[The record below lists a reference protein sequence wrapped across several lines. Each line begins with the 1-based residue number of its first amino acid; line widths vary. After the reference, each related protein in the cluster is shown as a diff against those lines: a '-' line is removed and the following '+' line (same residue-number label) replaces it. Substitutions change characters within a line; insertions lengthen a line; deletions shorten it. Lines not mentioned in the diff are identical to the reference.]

1 MGPSDVAPPG
11 AGSHRCWGVFV
22 RRNHLLRLC
31 VSGLA
36 VSLAVLFG
44 IAVPAEAAGRTGI
57 TLSVSAGPAGSS
69 VTVTGDGF
77 SRHSAGTL
85 TAGSVSVSFTTKPNG
100 SFTAAVTI
108 PPTIA
113 PTVLVTAT
121 AGRASASAAYAVTYS
136 PASTAAGR
144 DSAAYADAAQPGTA
158 PATMAARTK
167 TATATSTPP
176 ISSDALRF
184 GVSTPGGP
192 LATSELDAVA
202 TLVNESPS
210 IVMSYKDFSQAAPI
224 ADLNAVD
231 ARGATSLI
239 TWEPWLWSG
248 NGANQPAYA
257 LDRITAGD
265 FDTYIQQWG
274 TALASWGKPVM
285 LRFAHEMNGNWYPWA
300 ESANGNQPGDYAAAW
315 RHVHDVVA
323 ATGATNV
330 QWVWSPNVPY
340 WGSTPLTGLY
350 PGAGYVDVV
359 SLDGYNWGSAASWSS
374 WTSPSALFGEGLSAL
389 RSLAPGKPIMISETA
404 SAEAGGS
411 KADWNTALVSYLA
424 AQPDVTAFVWFHHN
438 KEVDWRINSSTSSSN
453 ALATALA
460 ARNS

>member
-1 MGPSDVAPPG
+1 MGKNRSFQ
-11 AGSHRCWGVFV
+11 FV
-22 RRNHLLRLC
+22 LT
-31 VSGLA
+31 GL
-36 VSLAVLFG
+36 VLSLAVLFG
-44 IAVPAEAAGRTGI
+44 IVTPAEAASRAGI
-57 TLSVSAGPAGSS
+57 TLSASAGPAGSS
-69 VTVTGDGF
+69 ITVTGAGF
-77 SRHSAGTL
+77 ARHAAGTL
-85 TAGSVSVSFTTKPNG
+85 TAGSASVPFTAKANG

-108 PPTIA
+108 PLSTEATIVVSAKAGKASVSA
-113 PTVLVTAT
+113 PYT
-121 AGRASASAAYAVTYS
+121 VTYS
-136 PASTAAGR
+136 PASIRAGR
-144 DSAAYADAAQPGTA
+144 DSAAPVTL
-158 PATMAARTK
+158 AARTQ
-167 TATATSTPP
+167 TATTTVTPP
-176 ISSDALRF
+176 MSSDTLRF

-202 TLVNESPS
+202 TLVNKNPS
-210 IVMSYKDFSQAAPI
+210 IVMSYKDFSQATPI

-300 ESANGNQPGDYAAAW
+300 ESANGNQAGDYVAAW

-330 QWVWSPNVPY
+330 QWVWSPNVQY
-340 WGSTPLTGLY
+340 WGSTALSGLY

-359 SLDGYNWGSAASWSS
+359 SLDGYNWGTAASWSS
-374 WTSPSALFGEGLSAL
+374 WTSPSALFGDGLAAL
-389 RSLAPGKPIMISETA
+389 RGLAPGKPIMISETA

-424 AQPDVTAFVWFHHN
+424 AQSDVTALVWFHHN
-438 KEVDWRINSSTSSSN
+438 KEVDWRINSSTASTN
-453 ALATALA
+453 ALAAALA
-460 ARNS
+460 ARN

>member
-1 MGPSDVAPPG
+1 MARRGGLTLALGHG
-11 AGSHRCWGVFV
+11 AVSLILGSVV
-22 RRNHLLRLC
+22 RRNRFIRLV
-31 VSGLA
+31 VSGL
-36 VSLAVLFG
+36 VLSLAVLFG
-44 IAVPAEAAGRTGI
+44 IAVPAGAAGRAGI
-57 TLSVSAGPAGSS
+57 ALSASAGPAGAS
-69 VTVTGDGF
+69 VTVTGAGF
-77 SRHSAGTL
+77 TRQSSGTL
-85 TAGSVSVSFTTKPNG
+85 TAGSTSVPFTTKDNG

-108 PPTIA
+108 PATTA
-113 PTVLVTAT
+113 ATVVVTAKT
-121 AGRASASAAYAVTYS
+121 GTASASAPYAVTYS
-136 PASTAAGR
+136 PASTTAGGEGVGQAGAA
-144 DSAAYADAAQPGTA
+144 SVSMTAQSQV
-158 PATMAARTK
+158 
-167 TATATSTPP
+167 STTTLNPP
-176 ISSDALRF
+176 ISSDPLRF

-202 TLVNESPS
+202 TLVNENPS
-210 IVMSYKDFSQAAPI
+210 IVMSYKDFAQAAPI

-257 LDRITAGD
+257 LDRIAAGD

-285 LRFAHEMNGNWYPWA
+285 VRFAHEMNGNWYPWA
-300 ESANGNQPGDYAAAW
+300 ESANGNQAGDYVAAW

-323 ATGATNV
+323 GTGASNV

-340 WGSTPLTGLY
+340 WGSTPLSGLY
-350 PGAGYVDVV
+350 PGAGYANIVA
-359 SLDGYNWGSAASWSS
+359 LDGYNWGTAASWSS
-374 WTSPSALFGEGLSAL
+374 WTSPSALFGPGLTAL

-424 AQPDVTAFVWFHHN
+424 AQSDVTAFVWFHHN
-438 KEVDWRINSSTSSSN
+438 KEVDWRINSSTASTN
-453 ALATALA
+453 ALAAALA
-460 ARNS
+460 ARN

>member
-1 MGPSDVAPPG
+1 VHKNS
-11 AGSHRCWGVFV
+11 FV
-22 RRNHLLRLC
+22 RLV
-31 VSGLA
+31 VSGL
-36 VSLAVLFG
+36 VLSMAVLFG
-44 IAVPAEAAGRTGI
+44 IAAPSEAAGRAGI
-57 TLSVSAGPAGSS
+57 TLSASAGPAGAS
-69 VTVTGDGF
+69 VTVTGSGF
-77 SRHSAGTL
+77 ARQSSGTL
-85 TAGSVSVSFTTKPNG
+85 TAGSTSLPFTTKGNG
-100 SFTAAVTI
+100 SFKAALTI
-108 PPTIA
+108 PPTTA
-113 PTVLVTAT
+113 ATVVLTAT
-121 AGRASASAAYAVTYS
+121 TGNASASAPYTVTYS
-136 PASTAAGR
+136 SVSATTGRVRVSEAA
-144 DSAAYADAAQPGTA
+144 AAAAA
-158 PATMAARTK
+158 PVTMAARTK
-167 TATATSTPP
+167 TTTTALNPP
-176 ISSDALRF
+176 ISSDSLRF

-202 TLVNESPS
+202 TLVNENPS
-210 IVMSYKDFSQAAPI
+210 IVMSYKDFAQAAPI

-231 ARGATSLI
+231 SRGATSLI

-300 ESANGNQPGDYAAAW
+300 ESANGNGAGDYVAAW

-340 WGSTPLTGLY
+340 WGSTPLSGLY
-350 PGAGYVDVV
+350 PGAGYVNTVA
-359 SLDGYNWGSAASWSS
+359 LDGYNWGTAVSWSS
-374 WTSPSALFGEGLSAL
+374 WTSPSALFGDGLTAL

-424 AQPDVTAFVWFHHN
+424 AQSDVTAFVWFHHN
-438 KEVDWRINSSTSSSN
+438 KEVDWRINSSTASTN
-453 ALATALA
+453 ALAAALA

>member
-1 MGPSDVAPPG
+1 
-11 AGSHRCWGVFV
+11 VFV
-22 RRNHLLRLC
+22 RKNRFVRLV
-31 VSGLA
+31 VSGLVLA
-36 VSLAVLFG
+36 LAVLFG
-44 IAVPAEAAGRTGI
+44 FAVPSEAARRAGI
-57 TLSVSAGPAGSS
+57 TLSATAGPAGASI
-69 VTVTGDGF
+69 TVTGAGF
-77 SRHSAGTL
+77 ARQSYGTL
-85 TAGSVSVSFTTKPNG
+85 TAGSASVPFTTNGSG

-108 PPTIA
+108 PPTTA
-113 PTVLVTAT
+113 ATVLVTAKT
-121 AGRASASAAYAVTYS
+121 GKASASAPYSVTYS
-136 PASTAAGR
+136 PVSTAIGR
-144 DSAAYADAAQPGTA
+144 DSLSEAAAAATTPL
-158 PATMAARTK
+158 TMAAKTK
-167 TATATSTPP
+167 ATTTTALNPP
-176 ISSDALRF
+176 ISSDSLRF

-192 LATSELDAVA
+192 LAASELDAVA
-202 TLVNESPS
+202 TLVNENPS

-231 ARGATSLI
+231 TRGATSLI

-300 ESANGNQPGDYAAAW
+300 ESANGNGAGDYVAAW

-323 ATGATNV
+323 ATGASNV

-340 WGSTPLTGLY
+340 WGSTPLSGLY
-350 PGAGYVDVV
+350 PGAAYANIVA
-359 SLDGYNWGSAASWSS
+359 LDGYNWGTAASWSS
-374 WTSPSALFGEGLSAL
+374 WTLPSALFGDGLAAL

-424 AQPDVTAFVWFHHN
+424 AQSDITAFVWFHHN
-438 KEVDWRINSSTSSSN
+438 KEVDWRINSSTASTN
-453 ALATALA
+453 ALAAALA

>member
-1 MGPSDVAPPG
+1 MRKNRLFRLVIS
-11 AGSHRCWGVFV
+11 GVVMSLAVVF
-22 RRNHLLRLC
+22 
-31 VSGLA
+31 GLA
-36 VSLAVLFG
+36 VPS
-44 IAVPAEAAGRTGI
+44 EAAGRAGI
-57 TLSVSAGPAGSS
+57 ALSAAAGPAGAS
-69 VTVTGDGF
+69 VTVTGSGF
-77 SRHSAGTL
+77 ARQTAGTL
-85 TAGSVSVSFTTKPNG
+85 TAGSSSIPFSTEANG
-100 SFTAAVTI
+100 SFTAELTI
-108 PPTIA
+108 PATTA
-113 PTVLVTAT
+113 ATVVVTAK
-121 AGRASASAAYAVTYS
+121 AGKASASAPYTVTYS
-136 PASTAAGR
+136 PASTSAGR
-144 DSAAYADAAQPGTA
+144 DSAVQASAAPI
-158 PATMAARTK
+158 TMAAKTK
-167 TATATSTPP
+167 TSSTTASPP
-176 ISSDALRF
+176 ISSDPLRF

-202 TLVNESPS
+202 ALVNENPS

-300 ESANGNQPGDYAAAW
+300 ESANGNQAGDYVAAW

-330 QWVWSPNVPY
+330 QWVWAPNVPY
-340 WGSTPLTGLY
+340 WGSTPLSGLY
-350 PGAGYVDVV
+350 PGAAYVDTVG
-359 SLDGYNWGSAASWSS
+359 LDGYNWGTAASWSA
-374 WTSPSALFGEGLSAL
+374 WTSPSALFGDGLTAL

-411 KADWNTALVSYLA
+411 KANWNTALVSYLA
-424 AQPDVTAFVWFHHN
+424 AQPDITAFVWFHHN
-438 KEVDWRINSSTSSSN
+438 KEVDWRINSSTSSAS
-453 ALATALA
+453 ALAAALA
-460 ARNS
+460 AR

>member
-1 MGPSDVAPPG
+1 MVTGTGFARQ
-11 AGSHRCWGVFV
+11 A
-22 RRNHLLRLC
+22 
-31 VSGLA
+31 SGTLA
-36 VSLAVLFG
+36 
-44 IAVPAEAAGRTGI
+44 
-57 TLSVSAGPAGSS
+57 AGSS
-69 VTVTGDGF
+69 TIP
-77 SRHSAGTL
+77 
-85 TAGSVSVSFTTKPNG
+85 FTTAANG
-100 SFTAAVTI
+100 SFTADVTI
-108 PPTIA
+108 PATTA
-113 PTVLVTAT
+113 ATVVVTAM
-121 AGRASASAAYAVTYS
+121 AGKTSASAPYTVTYS
-136 PASTAAGR
+136 PASTSAGR
-144 DSAAYADAAQPGTA
+144 DSANTASAAPV
-158 PATMAARTK
+158 TMAARTQ
-167 TATATSTPP
+167 TSTTTVNPP
-176 ISSDALRF
+176 ISSDPLRF

-202 TLVNESPS
+202 ALVNENPS

-265 FDTYIQQWG
+265 FDTYLQQWG
-274 TALASWGKPVM
+274 TALASWNKPVM

-300 ESANGNQPGDYAAAW
+300 ESANGNQAGDYVAAW

-323 ATGATNV
+323 ATGASKV

-340 WGSTPLTGLY
+340 WGSTPLSGLY
-350 PGAGYVDVV
+350 PGAGYVDIVG
-359 SLDGYNWGSAASWSS
+359 LDGYNWGTAAPWSS
-374 WTSPSALFGEGLSAL
+374 WTSPSALFGPGLTAL

-411 KADWNTALVSYLA
+411 KANWNTALVSYLA
-424 AQPDVTAFVWFHHN
+424 AQSDITAFVWFHHN
-438 KEVDWRINSSTSSSN
+438 KEVDWRINSSTSSAS
-453 ALATALA
+453 ALAAALA

>member
-1 MGPSDVAPPG
+1 ML
-11 AGSHRCWGVFV
+11 GSVV
-22 RRNHLLRLC
+22 RRNRFVRL
-31 VSGLA
+31 VVAGLV

-44 IAVPAEAAGRTGI
+44 IAVPAGAAGQPGI
-57 TLSVSAGPAGSS
+57 SLSQSSGPAGSS
-69 VTVTGDGF
+69 VIVTGAGF
-77 SRHSAGTL
+77 PRQTSGTL
-85 TAGSVSVSFTTKPNG
+85 TAGSLNVPFTTKGNG
-100 SFTAAVTI
+100 SFSAAVTI
-108 PPTIA
+108 PVTTSG
-113 PTVLVTAT
+113 TVVVAAQ
-121 AGRASASAAYAVTYS
+121 AGARSASAPYAVTYS
-136 PASTAAGR
+136 PASVNAGSVAAASVSAGPAPDLLRQKATAAVI
-144 DSAAYADAAQPGTA
+144 
-158 PATMAARTK
+158 
-167 TATATSTPP
+167 PP
-176 ISSDALRF
+176 ISSAALRF

-202 TLVNESPS
+202 TLVNENPS

-265 FDTYIQQWG
+265 FDTYLQQWG
-274 TALASWGKPVM
+274 TALASWDKPVM

-300 ESANGNQPGDYAAAW
+300 ESANGNQAGDYVAAW

-340 WGSTPLTGLY
+340 WGSTPLSGLY
-350 PGAGYVDVV
+350 PGAGYVDIVG
-359 SLDGYNWGSAASWSS
+359 LDGYNWGTAASWSS
-374 WTSPSALFGEGLSAL
+374 WTSPSALFGDGLTAL

-424 AQPDVTAFVWFHHN
+424 AQSDVTAFVWFHHN
-438 KEVDWRINSSTSSSN
+438 KEVDWRINSSTGSAN
-453 ALATALA
+453 ALTAALA
-460 ARNS
+460 ARNP

>member
-1 MGPSDVAPPG
+1 MRKNRLVRLVVAGLVLPL
-11 AGSHRCWGVFV
+11 VV
-22 RRNHLLRLC
+22 LL
-31 VSGLA
+31 
-36 VSLAVLFG
+36 G
-44 IAVPAEAAGRTGI
+44 IAVPSQAAGRAEI
-57 TLSVSAGPAGSS
+57 TLSSLAGPAGAS
-69 VTVTGDGF
+69 VTVTGAGF
-77 SRHSAGTL
+77 ARQSSGTV
-85 TAGSVSVSFTTKPNG
+85 TAGSSSVPFTTGANG
-100 SFTAAVTI
+100 SFTADVII
-108 PPTIA
+108 PTTTNA
-113 PTVLVTAT
+113 TVVLTAT
-121 AGRASASAAYAVTYS
+121 ARKASAAAAYTVTYS
-136 PASTAAGR
+136 PASLNAGR
-144 DSAAYADAAQPGTA
+144 DSVAAGSEPM
-158 PATMAARTK
+158 TMAARTK
-167 TATATSTPP
+167 TSTTTSTPP
-176 ISSDALRF
+176 ISSDPLRF

-224 ADLNAVD
+224 TDLNAVD

-265 FDTYIQQWG
+265 FDTYIAQWG
-274 TALASWGKPVM
+274 NALKTWGKPVM

-300 ESANGNQPGDYAAAW
+300 EAANGNGPGDYVAAW

-330 QWVWSPNVPY
+330 QWVWAPNVPY

-350 PGAGYVDVV
+350 PGAAYVDIVA
-359 SLDGYNWGSAASWSS
+359 LDGYNWGTSQSWSS
-374 WTSPSALFGEGLSAL
+374 WTSPSALFGEGLTAL
-389 RSLAPGKPIMISETA
+389 RSLAPGKPIIISETA

-424 AQPDVTAFVWFHHN
+424 AQPDITGFVWFHHN
-438 KEVDWRINSSTSSSN
+438 KEVDWRINSSTASAN

-460 ARNS
+460 AR

>member
-1 MGPSDVAPPG
+1 MSLAV
-11 AGSHRCWGVFV
+11 V
-22 RRNHLLRLC
+22 L
-31 VSGLA
+31 GLA
-36 VSLAVLFG
+36 VPS
-44 IAVPAEAAGRTGI
+44 EAAGRAGI
-57 TLSVSAGPAGSS
+57 ALSATAGPAGASI
-69 VTVTGDGF
+69 TVTGSGF
-77 SRHSAGTL
+77 SRHASGTVA
-85 TAGSVSVSFTTKPNG
+85 AGSSSIPFTTAANG
-100 SFTAAVTI
+100 SFTADLTI
-108 PPTIA
+108 PATTA
-113 PTVLVTAT
+113 ATVVVTAN
-121 AGRASASAAYAVTYS
+121 AGKASASAPYTITYS
-136 PASTAAGR
+136 PASTFAGR
-144 DSAAYADAAQPGTA
+144 DSAAQASAAQASTA
-158 PATMAARTK
+158 PITMAAKTK
-167 TATATSTPP
+167 TSTTVTPP
-176 ISSDALRF
+176 ISSDPLRF

-192 LATSELDAVA
+192 LATGELDAVA
-202 TLVNESPS
+202 TLVNENPS

-231 ARGATSLI
+231 AGGATSLI

-300 ESANGNQPGDYAAAW
+300 EAANGNQAGDYVAAW

-330 QWVWSPNVPY
+330 QWVWTPNVPY
-340 WGSTPLTGLY
+340 WGSTPLSGLY
-350 PGAGYVDVV
+350 PGAGYVDIVG
-359 SLDGYNWGSAASWSS
+359 LDGYNWGTAASWSS
-374 WTSPSALFGEGLSAL
+374 WTSPSALFGDGLAAL

-411 KADWNTALVSYLA
+411 KANWNSSLVSYLA
-424 AQPDVTAFVWFHHN
+424 AQSDITAFIWFHHN
-438 KEVDWRINSSTSSSN
+438 KEVDWRINSSTSSAS
-453 ALATALA
+453 ALAGALA

>member
-1 MGPSDVAPPG
+1 M
-11 AGSHRCWGVFV
+11 
-22 RRNHLLRLC
+22 
-31 VSGLA
+31 A
-36 VSLAVLFG
+36 VVLG
-44 IAVPAEAAGRTGI
+44 IAVPSEAAGRAGVA
-57 TLSVSAGPAGSS
+57 LSTSAGPAGAS
-69 VTVTGDGF
+69 VTVTGTGF
-77 SRHSAGTL
+77 ARQSSGTL
-85 TAGSVSVSFTTKPNG
+85 TAGSSTIPFTTGANG
-100 SFTAAVTI
+100 SFAADVTI
-108 PPTIA
+108 PASTA
-113 PTVLVTAT
+113 ATVVVTAKSGKT
-121 AGRASASAAYAVTYS
+121 SASAPYSVTYS
-136 PASTAAGR
+136 PASTSAGR
-144 DSAAYADAAQPGTA
+144 DSAAMASSA
-158 PATMAARTK
+158 PITMAAP
-167 TATATSTPP
+167 AQMSTTTVNLP
-176 ISSDALRF
+176 ISSDPLRF

-202 TLVNESPS
+202 TLVNENPS

-265 FDTYIQQWG
+265 FDTYITQWG
-274 TALASWGKPVM
+274 TALAAWDKPVM

-300 ESANGNQPGDYAAAW
+300 ESANGNQAGDYVAAW

-330 QWVWSPNVPY
+330 QWLWSPNVPY
-340 WGSTPLTGLY
+340 WGSTPLSGLY

-359 SLDGYNWGSAASWSS
+359 GLDGYNWGTAASWSS
-374 WTSPSALFGEGLSAL
+374 WTSPSALFGDGLTAL
-389 RSLAPGKPIMISETA
+389 RSLAPGKPIIISETG

-424 AQPDVTAFVWFHHN
+424 AQSDVTAFVWFHHN
-438 KEVDWRINSSTSSSN
+438 KEVDWRINSSTSSAN

>member
-1 MGPSDVAPPG
+1 MT
-11 AGSHRCWGVFV
+11 GSGFARQ
-22 RRNHLLRLC
+22 
-31 VSGLA
+31 
-36 VSLAVLFG
+36 
-44 IAVPAEAAGRTGI
+44 
-57 TLSVSAGPAGSS
+57 SS
-69 VTVTGDGF
+69 
-77 SRHSAGTL
+77 GTL
-85 TAGSVSVSFTTKPNG
+85 TAGSSSIPFSTEANG
-100 SFTAAVTI
+100 SFTAELTI
-108 PPTIA
+108 PATTA
-113 PTVLVTAT
+113 AAVVVTAKV
-121 AGRASASAAYAVTYS
+121 GKASASAPYTVTYS
-136 PASTAAGR
+136 PASTSAGR
-144 DSAAYADAAQPGTA
+144 DSAVQASAVQASAAQDSAAQPSGA
-158 PATMAARTK
+158 PITMAAKTK
-167 TATATSTPP
+167 TSPLTVSPP
-176 ISSDALRF
+176 ISSDPLRF

-192 LATSELDAVA
+192 LATGELDAVA
-202 TLVNESPS
+202 TLVNENPS

-300 ESANGNQPGDYAAAW
+300 ESANGNGAGDYVAAW

-330 QWVWSPNVPY
+330 QWVWAPNVPY
-340 WGSTPLTGLY
+340 WGSTPLSGLY
-350 PGAGYVDVV
+350 PGAAYVDVV
-359 SLDGYNWGSAASWSS
+359 GLDGYNWGTAASWSS
-374 WTSPSALFGEGLSAL
+374 WTSPSALFGDGLTAL

-411 KADWNTALVSYLA
+411 KASWNSALVSYLA
-424 AQPDVTAFVWFHHN
+424 AQSDVTAFVWFHHN
-438 KEVDWRINSSTSSSN
+438 KEVDWRINSSTSSTS
-453 ALATALA
+453 ALAAALA
-460 ARNS
+460 AR

>member
-1 MGPSDVAPPG
+1 VRKNRLVRFLVAGLVLP
-11 AGSHRCWGVFV
+11 
-22 RRNHLLRLC
+22 
-31 VSGLA
+31 LA
-36 VSLAVLFG
+36 VVLG
-44 IAVPAEAAGRTGI
+44 IAVPSEAAGRAGI
-57 TLSVSAGPAGSS
+57 TLSTSAGPAGASI
-69 VTVTGDGF
+69 TVTGTGF
-77 SRHSAGTL
+77 ARQASGTL
-85 TAGSVSVSFTTKPNG
+85 AAGSSSIPFATAPNG
-100 SFTAAVTI
+100 SFTADVTI
-108 PPTIA
+108 PATTA
-113 PTVLVTAT
+113 ATVVVTAM
-121 AGRASASAAYAVTYS
+121 AGKASASAPYTVTYS
-136 PASTAAGR
+136 PASTTAGR
-144 DSAAYADAAQPGTA
+144 DSAATASAAPV
-158 PATMAARTK
+158 TMAARTQ
-167 TATATSTPP
+167 TSTTTVNPP
-176 ISSDALRF
+176 ISSDPLRF

-202 TLVNESPS
+202 TLVNENPS

-265 FDTYIQQWG
+265 FDTYLTQWG
-274 TALASWGKPVM
+274 TALASWDKPVM

-300 ESANGNQPGDYAAAW
+300 ESANGNQAGDYVAAW

-323 ATGATNV
+323 ATGASKV

-340 WGSTPLTGLY
+340 WGSTPLSGLY
-350 PGAGYVDVV
+350 PGADYVDIVG
-359 SLDGYNWGSAASWSS
+359 LDGYNWGTAAPWSS
-374 WTSPSALFGEGLSAL
+374 WTSPSALFGPGLTAL

-411 KADWNTALVSYLA
+411 KANWNTALVSYLA
-424 AQPDVTAFVWFHHN
+424 AQSDITAFVWFHHN
-438 KEVDWRINSSTSSSN
+438 KEVDWRINSSTSSAS
-453 ALATALA
+453 ALAAALA